1 VIPRWSAL
9 ALGLPLLAAPVPPPL
24 SDTVRIEVDVAAGR
38 HPISPL
44 IYGVAFADAAALR
57 DLGSPLNRS
66 GGNSAS
72 LYNWRADARGA
83 GRDWYFETLPC
94 TADDRA
100 CFTGDR
106 LMAATRAAGDG
117 TEAPAAIVT
126 VPMTGWVAQPGQGG
140 TRRAGFS
147 VARYGRQRA
156 VDRYYPDAGDGQR
169 PGGGFV
175 VNDPRDAARP
185 ADERF
190 QQAWVAALVRRW
202 GRADRGGVAYY
213 ALDNEPSLWFET
225 HRSVRPVGA
234 HASEIAAATIRYAA
248 AVKRADP
255 SARVIAP
262 EEWGWNGY
270 RHSGFDIQWSYAHGY
285 DHAPDRATETGGM
298 DYVPWLL
305 TRWKAAGRPVDVV
318 SLHYYPQGGEY
329 DADHPD
335 VSPAMQ
341 ARRNRSTRS
350 LWDPSYVDESWIGER
365 IALIPRLRGWVD
377 RYYHRD
383 APIALTEYSWGA
395 EGSMNG
401 ATAQADVLGIFG
413 REGLDMATRWI
424 VPPRGSPVWL
434 AMKLYRNADGRGGGF
449 GEESVAARV
458 PDPDTVAAFA
468 ARRRDGALTLVAI
481 NKRADRPASID
492 VGVRTFAATGRVGGY
507 RLARGVLGP
516 LEQTRYSAGRLAAT
530 LPPQSVTLFIL
541 RR

>member
-1 VIPRWSAL
+1 MIGARL
-9 ALGLPLLAAPVPPPL
+9 ALTAALPVLAVPALPPPGP
-24 SDTVRIEVDVAAGR
+24 DAVPIVIDAGAGR
-38 HPISPL
+38 HAISPL

-57 DLGSPLNRS
+57 ELGAPLNRS

-72 LYNWRADARGA
+72 LYNWRADTRGA
-83 GRDWYFETLPC
+83 GNGWFFESMKC
-94 TADDRA
+94 TPDDGG

-106 LMAATRAAGDG
+106 LMTATRAGGAG
-117 TEAPAAIVT
+117 AIQT
-126 VPMTGWVAQPGQGG
+126 LPLTGWVAEPRGAD
-140 TRRAGFS
+140 RRAAFS
-147 VARYGRQRA
+147 VAKYGPQRSA
-156 VDRYYPDAGDGQR
+156 DRDYPDAGNGERPDGS
-169 PGGGFV
+169 PIA
-175 VNDPRDAARP
+175 NDPNDAARP

-190 QQAWVAALVRRW
+190 QQSWVEALVRRW
-202 GRADRGGVAYY
+202 GRANQGGVAYY

-234 HASEIAAATIRYAA
+234 HAAEIADKTIRYAA
-248 AVKRADP
+248 MVKRVDP
-255 SARVIAP
+255 SAKVIAP

-270 RHSGFDIQWSYAHGY
+270 RHSGFDIQYSYRHGY
-285 DHAPDRATETGGM
+285 DSSPDRLRETGGM

-305 TRWKAAGRPVDVV
+305 TRWRAAGRPVDVV

-329 DADHPD
+329 DADKPD
-335 VSPAMQ
+335 VSAAMQ

-350 LWDPSYVDESWIGER
+350 LWDPAYVDESWIADR

-377 RYYHRD
+377 RYYRRD
-383 APIALTEYSWGA
+383 VPIAITEYSWGA

-449 GEESVAARV
+449 GETSVAAKV

-468 ARRRDGALTLVAI
+468 AVRRDGALTIVAI
-481 NKRADRPASID
+481 NKQVGRAAPID
-492 VGVRTFAATGRVGGY
+492 VAIRGFAGSGRVGGY
-507 RLARGVLGP
+507 RLVRGVLTALPDGS
-516 LEQTRYSAGRLAAT
+516 YSSGRLAT
-530 LPPQSVTLFIL
+530 ILPAQSVTLFIL